1 MDQEREAW
9 LQHQRDRWNAWTATL
24 GRIKQ
29 DEQRWV
35 TVAIAVY
42 GVVVALLGAQGDLL
56 FPRQTGDSGPAPDEF
71 QHLAVLVLALAIVH
85 LFAWAWVR
93 HALVLRLQYYR
104 SMAEV
109 HRASLALRSPIP
121 REWRESCWAT
131 WYCTATRPA
140 ESKLSEMRLLF
151 VVTAA
156 ATVLSALRA
165 GAALCTLDIEHPWLT
180 IGGTVGC
187 AVVSLVVAGAW
198 PWFIYPRWDRRSMRD
213 LYESLEDLWQGEEAQ
228 GPAPESRNA
237 EASGAPGDG
246 DD

>member
-1 MDQEREAW
+1 MDDERQAR
-9 LQHQRDRWNAWTATL
+9 LQHQRDRWDAWTATL
-24 GRIKQ
+24 DRIKQ

-42 GVVVALLGAQGDLL
+42 GVIVVLLGAQGDFL
-56 FPRQTGDSGPAPDEF
+56 FPRQTGDSGTAPHEF
-71 QHLAVLVLALAIVH
+71 QHLAVLVLALAVVH

-93 HALVLRLQYYR
+93 HALLLRLQYYR

-109 HRASLALRSPIP
+109 HRASVTLGSPIP

-131 WYCTATRPA
+131 WYCKATRPG

-156 ATVLSALRA
+156 ATVLSAVRA
-165 GAALCTLDIEHPWLT
+165 GTALCTLDMAHPWLT

-187 AVVSLVVAGAW
+187 AVVSLVVGMAW
-198 PWFIYPRWDRRSMRD
+198 PWFIYPRWDRRRMRA
-213 LYESLEDLWQGEEAQ
+213 LHASLEDLWQRRERG
-228 GPAPESRNA
+228 GSAPEEGSG
-237 EASGAPGDG
+237 EAGEPPGDG
-246 DD
+246 DE